1 MFRFKL
7 DLIEKGSLSNEGY
20 DNSKVL
26 IKREIGED
34 FSNEIIG
41 VFKIDLSN
49 KELSIDRLRSAK
61 LRIYIKSMDIKND
74 FVSIEIC
81 SILNNIQLL
90 SELKWVDL
98 KVKSENIKANIYDS
112 PYDEYIEFDITR
124 IFKGWIDNPKNNNG
138 LAIFMPYDYGNVE
151 IDNGINNTDILIEYS
166 ENNEPNIINLMA
178 NEYMV
183 EPLGY
188 RGWNERIE
196 PGPTGATGSTGAKGD
211 TGATG
216 ITGATGPA
224 IKLNGIVAIGN
235 SGSGTISAN
244 SEIPFNVV
252 QYTGSSNVQLVGNSI
267 TISKVGTYLV
277 DWWIQTASAV
287 LLTTYNVSLMLG
299 STTINTIRATSIAG
313 VSGNQYGGNAIIQVT
328 TVPIVLKLVSA
339 TNINLYSGGTYAQMR
354 VVEFS

>member
-20 DNSKVL
+20 NNSKVL

-34 FSNEIIG
+34 FSNETIG

-90 SELKWVDL
+90 SELKWEDL
-98 KVKSENIKANIYDS
+98 KVKSEGIKVDIYDS
-112 PYDEYIEFDITR
+112 SYDEYIEFDITR
-124 IFKGWIDNPKNNNG
+124 IFKSWIDNPKNNNG
-138 LAIFMPYDYGNVE
+138 LAIFMPYDYGSVE

-166 ENNEPNIINLMA
+166 ENNESNTISLMP

-188 RGWNERIE
+188 RGWNDRVEV
-196 PGPTGATGSTGAKGD
+196 GPTGSTGVKGD

-216 ITGATGPA
+216 ITGATGPV
-224 IKLNGIVAIGN
+224 IKLNGIVAIAN
-235 SGSGTISAN
+235 SGSGTIGAN
-244 SEIPFNVV
+244 SEIPFNAV
-252 QYTGSSNVQLVGNSI
+252 QFAGSSSIQLVGSSI

-277 DWWIQTASAV
+277 DWWIQTANTV
-287 LLTTYNVSLMLG
+287 LLTSYNVSLMLG
-299 STTINTIRATSIAG
+299 STSISTVRAASIVGA
-313 VSGNQYGGNAIIQVT
+313 SGMQYGGNSIIQVT
-328 TVPIVLKLVSA
+328 TVPIALKLVSA
-339 TNINLYSGGTYAQMR
+339 TSINLYSGGTYAQMR
-354 VVEFS
+354 VVEFI